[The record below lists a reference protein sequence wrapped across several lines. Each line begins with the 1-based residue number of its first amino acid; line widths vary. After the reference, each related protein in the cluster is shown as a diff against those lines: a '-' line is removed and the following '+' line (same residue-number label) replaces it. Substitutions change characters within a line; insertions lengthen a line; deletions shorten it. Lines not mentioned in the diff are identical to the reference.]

1 MTRLSECAR
10 CRKDRRNCGYYML
23 EDDTDCPQY
32 IPLVGTKDEVDWDA
46 SLLGGLFLMAI
57 FIFLLCFD
65 VRLFFI
71 LLVPIVINVII
82 VIWGVVKYMKRKK
95 ELKQAKAS
103 VKDNS
108 AISKSSRVS
117 GLSTRTLLQVALHK
131 LNLHYEFDSDQNF
144 VVRYQGEYF
153 RIMADDDSKYLDIQD
168 LFWYSAPLDDIDNLS
183 ILYKAVNEC
192 NIYNMARMVYTYDRA
207 KNDLN
212 LHPLCKPLFRTQ
224 IPHPEAYL
232 ETLFENMLQIHHFFF
247 HQMEKLRREEFG
259 KLNS

>member
-1 MTRLSECAR
+1 
-10 CRKDRRNCGYYML
+10 
-23 EDDTDCPQY
+23 
-32 IPLVGTKDEVDWDA
+32 
-46 SLLGGLFLMAI
+46 
-57 FIFLLCFD
+57 
-65 VRLFFI
+65 
-71 LLVPIVINVII
+71 
-82 VIWGVVKYMKRKK
+82 MKRKK

-108 AISKSSRVS
+108 AISKSSRS
-117 GLSTRTLLQVALHK
+117 GVSTRTLLQVALHK

-207 KNDLN
+207 ENELN
-212 LHPLCKPLFRTQ
+212 LHTLCKTLFMNQ